1 MYKFIN
7 GIKPNPIV
15 ESEDIIGS
23 GNEFDSSVT
32 SLLNN
37 INTDYNRSFPSRENK
52 DMLLSL
58 VAGRKFVKVVQDNS
72 VWGFIAKKDGEH
84 KGLLMKAGDVFKPA
98 SWRAA
103 AKHVRGNIFDDN
115 TDWFAWT
122 GPNYMR

>member
-15 ESEDIIGS
+15 ESKDIIGS

-37 INTDYNRSFPSRENK
+37 INTDYHRSFPSRENK

-58 VAGRKFVKVVQDNS
+58 VAGRKFVKVIHDNS
-72 VWGFIAKKDGEH
+72 VWGFVAKLNGSH
-84 KGLLMKAGDVFKPA
+84 KGLLMEAGDVFKPA
-98 SWRAA
+98 SWASA
-103 AKHVRGNIFDDN
+103 AKHTRGSIFDTN
-115 TDWFAWT
+115 TDWFRWT
-122 GPNYMR
+122 GPNYL